1 MSFDLPRRRAVPHGF
16 FSSWFRCACVCAWTA
31 ACSVGLAAAA
41 SAAGDALA
49 QLQTPGRIRVAVYRD
64 FPPYSNA
71 GEGIDVGIAQALAA
85 RLGVTL
91 DLMWVQ
97 ASDEKMEDDL
107 RNAVWKGHYLGGG
120 TADVMLHVP
129 VDPQFAA
136 RNERV
141 TITGPYHR
149 ETLQLAH
156 NTSQLAEITHLDDL
170 IGLPVGVETATA
182 QDSFLLGA
190 AGGRLRP
197 TVKHFR
203 SATDAMAAL
212 RRGEVV
218 AVMAQR
224 AELEDGLKGADREVF
239 VISSI
244 PTPGLPP
251 RGWIVGVAVKSEN
264 AALAA
269 AIDQALRG
277 MLQDGTIAAIFKQR
291 GITHFPP

>member
-1 MSFDLPRRRAVPHGF
+1 MNLHRSCRRAAVHGF
-16 FSSWFRCACVCAWTA
+16 FLGCWALAVA
-31 ACSVGLAAAA
+31 ALMPGLAIAAPETA
-41 SAAGDALA
+41 SDGLQ
-49 QLQTPGRIRVAVYRD
+49 QLQTPGRMRVAVYKD

-71 GEGIDVGIAQALAA
+71 GEGIDVDIAKALAA
-85 RLGVTL
+85 RLGVAL

-136 RNERV
+136 RNDKV
-141 TITGPYHR
+141 KITGAYHR
-149 ETLQLAH
+149 ESLQIAHSTAKLPELA
-156 NTSQLAEITHLDDL
+156 SIDDL
-170 IGLPVGVETATA
+170 VSKPVGVETATA

-190 AGGRLRP
+190 LSGRLQP
-197 TVKHFR
+197 TLVHFR
-203 SATDAMAAL
+203 GAPDAMAAL
-212 RRGEVV
+212 RKGELV

-224 AELEDGLKGADREVF
+224 AELEDGLKGTDRDVF

-244 PTPGLPP
+244 PTPGLLQ
-251 RGWIVGVAVKSEN
+251 RGWIVGVAVKAEN

-269 AIDQALRG
+269 TIDKTLVA
-277 MLQDGTIAAIFKQR
+277 MLEDGTIAGIFKER
-291 GITHFPP
+291 GITHFRP

>member
-1 MSFDLPRRRAVPHGF
+1 MSLHRLDRRARVHGF
-16 FSSWFRCACVCAWTA
+16 FLLAVT
-31 ACSVGLAAAA
+31 LAAMLASGLA
-41 SAAGDALA
+41 SAAPDAAGGLQ
-49 QLQTPGRIRVAVYRD
+49 QLQVPGRIRVAVYKD

-71 GEGIDVGIAQALAA
+71 GDGIDVDIAKALAA
-85 RLGVTL
+85 RLGVAL

-136 RNERV
+136 RNDKVR
-141 TITGPYHR
+141 IFGGYQR
-149 ETLQLAH
+149 ESLQIAHDTRKLPELA
-156 NTSQLAEITHLDDL
+156 SVDDFV
-170 IGLPVGVETATA
+170 GKPVGVEMATA

-190 AGGRLRP
+190 LGGRLQP
-197 TVKHFR
+197 TVVHFR
-203 SATDAMAAL
+203 GAPEAMAAL

-224 AELEDGLKGADREVF
+224 AELEDGLRGANREVF

-244 PTPGLPP
+244 PTPGLSQ
-251 RGWIVGVAVKSEN
+251 RGWIVGAAVKAEN

-269 AIDQALRG
+269 EVDAALTA
-277 MLQDGTIAAIFKQR
+277 MLEDGTIAGIFKR
-291 GITHFPP
+291 HGITQFRP

>member
-1 MSFDLPRRRAVPHGF
+1 VVLSPRLA
-16 FSSWFRCACVCAWTA
+16 TA
-31 ACSVGLAAAA
+31 APEAVVDGL
-41 SAAGDALA
+41 G

-64 FPPYSNA
+64 YPPYSDD
-71 GEGIDVGIAQALAA
+71 GKGIDVEIAKALAA

-91 DLMWVQ
+91 ELMWLQ
-97 ASDEKMEDDL
+97 ASDESMEDDL

-136 RNERV
+136 RNEKV
-141 TITGPYHR
+141 KILGGYHR
-149 ETLQLAH
+149 ESLQIAH
-156 NTSQLAEITHLDDL
+156 NTAKLPELANVDDL
-170 IGLPVGVETATA
+170 VGKPVGVETATA

-190 AGGRLRP
+190 VGGRLQS
-197 TVKHFR
+197 TVVHFPGAR
-203 SATDAMAAL
+203 EAMAAL

-239 VISSI
+239 VISSV
-244 PTPGLPP
+244 PTPGLSL
-251 RGWIVGVAVKSEN
+251 RGWIIGVAVKADD
-264 AALAA
+264 AALGEM
-269 AIDQALRG
+269 IGQALSA
-277 MLQDGTIAAIFKQR
+277 MLRDGTISGIFRTQ

>member
-1 MSFDLPRRRAVPHGF
+1 MILQSLDCRACAHGF
-16 FSSWFRCACVCAWTA
+16 FLMCRA
-31 ACSVGLAAAA
+31 LAALMVVSGIAIAA
-41 SAAGDALA
+41 PETSADGLQ

-71 GEGIDVGIAQALAA
+71 GEGIDVDIAKALAA
-85 RLGVTL
+85 RLGVAL

-97 ASDEKMEDDL
+97 ASDESMDDDL

-136 RNERV
+136 RNDKV
-141 TITGPYHR
+141 KITGAYHR
-149 ETLQLAH
+149 ESLQIAH
-156 NTSQLAEITHLDDL
+156 NTAKLPEIASVDDL
-170 IGLPVGVETATA
+170 VGKPVGVEIATA

-190 AGGRLRP
+190 ASGRLQP
-197 TVKHFR
+197 TVVHFR
-203 SATDAMAAL
+203 GAPAAMAAL
-212 RRGEVV
+212 RKGEVV

-244 PTPGLPP
+244 PTPGLSQ
-251 RGWIVGVAVKSEN
+251 RGWIVGVAVKAEN

-269 AIDQALRG
+269 KIDQTLDA
-277 MLQDGTIAAIFKQR
+277 MLEDGTIAGLFKAR
-291 GITHFPP
+291 GITHFRP

>member
-1 MSFDLPRRRAVPHGF
+1 MIIESPRRRALAHGF
-16 FSSWFRCACVCAWTA
+16 FSSCLA
-31 ACSVGLAAAA
+31 LAAVTLLSGVAVAA
-41 SAAGDALA
+41 PEGSTEGLA

-71 GEGIDVGIAQALAA
+71 GEGIDVDIAKALAA
-85 RLGVTL
+85 RLGVAL

-136 RNERV
+136 RNDKV
-141 TITGPYHR
+141 KITGAYHR
-149 ETLQLAH
+149 ESLQIAHDTAKLPELA
-156 NTSQLAEITHLDDL
+156 SVDDL
-170 IGLPVGVETATA
+170 VGKPVGVENATA

-190 AGGRLRP
+190 AGGRLQP
-197 TVKHFR
+197 TVVHFR
-203 SATDAMAAL
+203 SAPDAMAAL
-212 RRGEVV
+212 RKGEVV

-244 PTPGLPP
+244 PTPGLSQ
-251 RGWIVGVAVKSEN
+251 RGWIVGVAVKAEN

-269 AIDQALRG
+269 TIDQTLVA
-277 MLQDGTIAAIFKQR
+277 MLEDGTIGGLFKAR
-291 GITHFPP
+291 GITHFRP

>member
-1 MSFDLPRRRAVPHGF
+1 MSLARLDRRASVHGF
-16 FSSWFRCACVCAWTA
+16 FLVCCALAVALLDSGVAVA
-31 ACSVGLAAAA
+31 APE
-41 SAAGDALA
+41 AAGGSLP
-49 QLQTPGRIRVAVYRD
+49 QLQTPGRIRVAVYKD

-71 GEGIDVGIAQALAA
+71 GEGIDVDIARALAA
-85 RLGVTL
+85 RLGVAL

-136 RNERV
+136 RNDKV
-141 TITGPYHR
+141 KILGAYHR
-149 ETLQLAH
+149 ESLQIAH
-156 NTSQLAEITHLDDL
+156 DATKLPELQSVDDL
-170 IGLPVGVETATA
+170 VGKRIGVETATA

-190 AGGRLRP
+190 LGGQLRP
-197 TVKHFR
+197 SVVHFR
-203 SATDAMAAL
+203 GAPEAMAAL

-244 PTPGLPP
+244 TTPGLSQ
-251 RGWIVGVAVKSEN
+251 RGWIVGVAVKAEN

-269 AIDQALRG
+269 EVEKALTG
-277 MLQDGTIAAIFKQR
+277 MLEDGTIAGIFKRQ
-291 GITHFPP
+291 GITHFRP